1 MKKEQCA
8 FSGWVVHPGHGR
20 RYVPTN
26 VQPTKPV
33 FVFATNRCRV
43 FFLRKKNPRNLRWT
57 VLYRRLHKKSAELKE
72 VKKAQRTKVQR
83 VWRSYGSLD
92 KDKWQ
97 QMRTGGAKP
106 KKTVTATARA
116 AAVKEVEARKAK
128 QTKKPQTQTRAPPPA
143 KNVAKS
149 GR

>member
-43 FFLRKKNPRNLRWT
+43 LFLRKRNPRSLRWT
-57 VLYRRLHKKSAELKE
+57 VLYRRLHKKSAEMKE

-97 QMRTGGAKP
+97 QMRTSKP
-106 KKTVTATARA
+106 KKATVTATARA

-128 QTKKPQTQTRAPPPA
+128 QAKKPQTQTRAPPPP
-143 KNVAKS
+143 KNIAKS